1 LIVGGERLVGEQT
14 QFAGAGNRLRATLD
28 AELAEDVVNVRLDGA
43 GRDYQAFSD
52 LAVGETRSN
61 ELEDFLFAVAER
73 LYQIFD
79 F

>member
-1 LIVGGERLVGEQT
+1 VGGERLVGEQT
-14 QFAGAGNRLRATLD
+14 QFTGAGNCLRATLD
-28 AELAEDVVNVRLDGA
+28 AELAEDVVDVRLDGA
-43 GRDYQAFSD
+43 GCDNE
-52 LAVGETRSN
+52 LIGNLVVGETRSN